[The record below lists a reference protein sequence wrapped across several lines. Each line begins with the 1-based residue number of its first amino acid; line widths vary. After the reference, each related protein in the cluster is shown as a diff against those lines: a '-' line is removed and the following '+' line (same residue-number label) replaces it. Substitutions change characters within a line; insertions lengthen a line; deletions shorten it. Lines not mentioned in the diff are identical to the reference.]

1 MAFSFNWAGID
12 IPQLQVKDRWEEARE
27 DAATLGKALRGYE
40 KREADREYA
49 GLLERRNSELDRM
62 DGISAR
68 IASLQKRNGEIREIL
83 ASMEQ
88 NSVNPDEYNGK
99 GIYPG
104 GIDMNLD
111 RSLMPREIQGPSVSG
126 VPVNNVFGG

>member
-27 DAATLGKALRGYE
+27 DASNIGKALRGYE

-49 GLLERRNSELDRM
+49 GLLERRNSELERM

-88 NSVNPDEYNGK
+88 KSVEPNEYNGQD
-99 GIYPG
+99 IYPG
-104 GIDMNLD
+104 GLDMNLN
-111 RSLMPREIQGPSVSG
+111 RSLMPRDIQGPSVSG
-126 VPVNNVFGG
+126 VPVNRVFRG

>member
-12 IPQLQVKDRWEEARE
+12 LPQLQVKDRWEEARE
-27 DAATLGKALRGYE
+27 DAANIGKALRGYE
-40 KREADREYA
+40 KREADMEYA
-49 GLLERRNSELDRM
+49 GLLERRNSEMERM

-88 NSVNPDEYNGK
+88 KSVEPDEYNGQ

-104 GIDMNLD
+104 GLDMNLD
-111 RSLMPREIQGPSVSG
+111 RSLMQRDIQGPSVSG
-126 VPVNNVFGG
+126 VPVNSVFGG

>member
-27 DAATLGKALRGYE
+27 DAATIGNALRGYE

-49 GLLERRNSELDRM
+49 GLLERRNSELERM

-104 GIDMNLD
+104 GLDMNLD

-126 VPVNNVFGG
+126 VPVNSVFGG

>member
-1 MAFSFNWAGID
+1 MAFSFNWAGVNV
-12 IPQLQVKDRWEEARE
+12 PQIQVKDRWDEARE

-49 GLLERRNSELDRM
+49 GLLERRNSALERM

-68 IASLQKRNGEIREIL
+68 IAALQKRNEEIRARL

-88 NSVNPDEYNGK
+88 KTVEPDEYTGQ

-104 GIDMNLD
+104 GLDMNLD
-111 RSLMPREIQGPSVSG
+111 RALMPRDIQGPSVSG
-126 VPVNNVFGG
+126 VPVNSVFGG

>member
-12 IPQLQVKDRWEEARE
+12 IPQIQVKDRWAEARE
-27 DAATLGKALRGYE
+27 DAANIGKALRGYE

-99 GIYPG
+99 VIYPG
-104 GIDMNLD
+104 GLDLNLD
-111 RSLMPREIQGPSVSG
+111 RSLMPRDIQGPSVSG
-126 VPVNNVFGG
+126 VPVNSVFGG

>member
-1 MAFSFNWAGID
+1 MAFSFNWAGIN
-12 IPQLQVKDRWEEARE
+12 IPQIQVKDRWEEARE
-27 DAATLGKALRGYE
+27 DAANIGKALRGYE

-88 NSVNPDEYNGK
+88 KSVEPNEYNGQD
-99 GIYPG
+99 IYPG
-104 GIDMNLD
+104 GLDMNLN
-111 RSLMPREIQGPSVSG
+111 RSLMPRDIQGPSVSG
-126 VPVNNVFGG
+126 VPVNSVFGG

>member
-49 GLLERRNSELDRM
+49 GLIERRNSELERM

-104 GIDMNLD
+104 GLDMNLD

>member
-1 MAFSFNWAGID
+1 MAFSFNWAGLNV
-12 IPQLQVKDRWEEARE
+12 PQIQVKDRWEEARE
-27 DAATLGKALRGYE
+27 DAATIGKALRGYE

-49 GLLERRNSELDRM
+49 DILERRNSELDRM

-88 NSVNPDEYNGK
+88 NPVNPDEYNGK

-104 GIDMNLD
+104 GLDMNLD
-111 RSLMPREIQGPSVSG
+111 RSLMPRDIQGPSVSG
-126 VPVNNVFGG
+126 VPVNSVFGG

>member
-1 MAFSFNWAGID
+1 MAFSFNWAGTNL
-12 IPQLQVKDRWEEARE
+12 PQIQVKDRWEEARE

-49 GLLERRNSELDRM
+49 GLLERRNSELERM

-88 NSVNPDEYNGK
+88 NSVNPDEYDGK

-104 GIDMNLD
+104 GLDLNLD
-111 RSLMPREIQGPSVSG
+111 RSLMPRDIQGPSVSG
-126 VPVNNVFGG
+126 VPVNSVFGG

>member
-27 DAATLGKALRGYE
+27 DAATIGKALRGYE

-49 GLLERRNSELDRM
+49 GLLERRNSEMEKM
-62 DGISAR
+62 DSISAR

-104 GIDMNLD
+104 GLDMNLD

-126 VPVNNVFGG
+126 VPVNSVFGG

>member
-12 IPQLQVKDRWEEARE
+12 IPQIQVKDRWAEARE
-27 DAATLGKALRGYE
+27 DAANIGKALRGYE

-49 GLLERRNSELDRM
+49 DILERRNSELERM

-126 VPVNNVFGG
+126 VPVNSVFGG

>member
-27 DAATLGKALRGYE
+27 DAATIGKALRGYE

-49 GLLERRNSELDRM
+49 GLLERRNSEMEKM
-62 DGISAR
+62 DSISAR

-88 NSVNPDEYNGK
+88 NSVNPDEYDGQ

-104 GIDMNLD
+104 GLDMNLD

-126 VPVNNVFGG
+126 VPVNSVFGG